1 MRALQVTKWHSDPEL
16 VEVDQPSPGPGQVVV
31 KIGGA
36 GVCHSDL
43 HILGEL
49 GDLMPWPLPFTLGHE
64 NAGWVHEVGDG
75 VTGAAPGD
83 PVAVYGAWGCGTC
96 ARCRVGMD
104 NYCENP
110 MGAPVPGAGGGGLGT
125 HGGMAEYLLV
135 PDARHLVPLP
145 QGLTPA
151 EAAPLTDAGLT
162 PYHAVRRSL
171 PKLDPTTTA
180 VVIGIG
186 GLGHMAVQILKAT
199 SATRVVAVDTR
210 KEALELALTL
220 GADEAI
226 DAGDAATE
234 IRQMTGGRGADLVLD
249 CVGSDATMAAA
260 AASARTLGDVTVIGI
275 AGGTLGFN
283 FFTVPYEVSFQSVYW
298 GSRPELVEVLDLAAR
313 GLLRPVTTTYSM
325 DRAPDAYRHL
335 AAGTV
340 TGRAVIVP

>member
-31 KIGGA
+31 KVGGA
-36 GVCHSDL
+36 GACHSDL

-49 GDLMPWPLPFTLGHE
+49 GDLAPWPLPFTLGHE
-64 NAGWVHEVGDG
+64 NAGWVHEVGAG
-75 VTGAAPGD
+75 VTSVHPGD
-83 PVAVYGAWGCGTC
+83 AVAVYGAWGCGTC
-96 ARCRVGMD
+96 SRCQVGVD

-110 MGAPVPGAGGGGLGT
+110 MGAPVPGGGCGLGT
-125 HGGMAEYLLV
+125 DGGMAEYLLI

-145 QGLTPA
+145 PGLTPA

-162 PYHAVRRSL
+162 PYHAIRRSW
-171 PKLDPTTTA
+171 PKLDPTSTA

-199 SATRVVAVDTR
+199 SAARVIAVDTR

-226 DAGDAATE
+226 DGTDAATE
-234 IRQMTGGRGADLVLD
+234 IRRVTGGRGADLVLD
-249 CVGSDATMAAA
+249 CVGADATMAAA
-260 AASARTLGDVTVIGI
+260 AAMARTLGDVTVIGI

-283 FFTVPYEVSFQSVYW
+283 FFAVPYEVSFQSVYW
-298 GSRPELVEVLDLAAR
+298 GSRPELIEVLDLAAR
-313 GLLRPVTTTYSM
+313 GRLRPVTTTYSM
-325 DRAPDAYRHL
+325 DRAAEAYRDL
-335 AAGTV
+335 AAGQV